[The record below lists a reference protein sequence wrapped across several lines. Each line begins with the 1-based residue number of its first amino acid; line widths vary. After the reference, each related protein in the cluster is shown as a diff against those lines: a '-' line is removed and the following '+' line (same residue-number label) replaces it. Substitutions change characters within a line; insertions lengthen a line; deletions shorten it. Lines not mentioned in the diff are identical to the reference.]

1 MDEAT
6 RRLLDQAAAKDPT
19 KERRRIRF
27 TVEVEAT
34 EDLIGW
40 LQGAT
45 DEILLGLRSIDEPRA
60 KDFSSRLEPHREEFM
75 QLAMMG
81 FGMKMLEDAV
91 LVLGTEKHLRLNQ
104 QVLDGSA
111 IVASDD
117 GGSIIATIRDVVAL

>member
-91 LVLGTEKHLRLNQ
+91 RLNQ

>member
-1 MDEAT
+1 
-6 RRLLDQAAAKDPT
+6 
-19 KERRRIRF
+19 
-27 TVEVEAT
+27 
-34 EDLIGW
+34 
-40 LQGAT
+40 
-45 DEILLGLRSIDEPRA
+45 
-60 KDFSSRLEPHREEFM
+60 M

-91 LVLGTEKHLRLNQ
+91 RVLGTEKNLRLNQ